1 MLNRIAKFFG
11 TVKGFWLTMGLTLAT
26 CGLAVVITDVATFV
40 LSVIAIVIPMFI
52 MKLDHD
58 KQKIA
63 DERDKAMHTK
73 LDALIAAVPD
83 ADDHLQGIE
92 PDNKDT

>member
-1 MLNRIAKFFG
+1 MLNRVAKYLG
-11 TVKGFWLTMGLTLAT
+11 TVRGFWTAIGLTAAT
-26 CGLAVVITDVATFV
+26 CVLAFVMTDVATFV

-58 KQKIA
+58 RQEVA
-63 DERDKAMHTK
+63 AERDKAMHKK
-73 LDALIAAVPD
+73 LDALIAGVPD

-92 PDNKDT
+92 PDDSDT